1 MGEPD
6 PLTSAEV
13 ILRPESGRLRDQP
26 PATTTTVGRMSPPAG
41 AVDEVADYLRGR
53 GFEVLPGSGVS
64 FSVVAPRS
72 VFEREFGQ
80 LAGELPLDH
89 LPAPVADKVEAVV
102 FTPPP
107 DYGPPV

>member
-6 PLTSAEV
+6 PPVSAEV
-13 ILRPESGRLRDQP
+13 ILRPESGPLAGRP
-26 PATTTTVGRMSPPAG
+26 PATAATVGRMSPPPGAADEIAG
-41 AVDEVADYLRGR
+41 YLRGR
-53 GFEVLPGSGVS
+53 GFDVLPGSGIS

-72 VFEREFGQ
+72 VFEREFGG
-80 LAGELPLDH
+80 LAGELPLDR
-89 LPAPVADKVEAVV
+89 LPPEVRDLVEAIV